1 MKKQNLVLLL
11 LSSTMLLS
19 CGVKED
25 PSNASSETPN
35 SSDTSVTPGT
45 SDTSVTPTP
54 ITKTLK
60 EIKNNILATSFKGYS
75 FTDKSD
81 KTVEGTVTLGT
92 KSILIKGKASFEEE
106 SVPNMIYYRGIEGNL
121 FYDIEN
127 FTTRKATKQSVS
139 TEKSENHLTEASA
152 LELIKEA
159 PYGASWITEDVL
171 SFFNDGVSVT
181 SEVKEEENKAYS
193 VTLDAYLGGTTTAKA
208 SLSFSEDDKLQTVD
222 YVKSV
227 WTEDEF
233 DNETKKPIDPDG
245 KPTSKV
251 SKKGT
256 LVLGEIGEETFDVSP
271 YFVTSVPNFYVSSYD
286 DIKKNSGKAVVGKT
300 IHLEVG
306 SYLPATALNDS
317 EIQIISSSDTEV
329 IDKNILGLFEAK
341 KKGTSTLTISDL
353 SCSFTETIE
362 MVVETPPLTSLW
374 LTANNGKEVE
384 INKTLDLKV
393 EFYDAA
399 SEEEFSAVSTNESV
413 LSIVGLSSDRK
424 TLTVKGIAIGT
435 SDVYLKNATGEITSR
450 KITITV
456 KEKSA
461 DPSKETAWLIG
472 TWKGDEDSGYN
483 TTMIFNSDGTG
494 KYKQT
499 GTSYFNF
506 GWTYNASTKTLSFPK
521 DQWKA
526 PRMKI
531 YKVVVNSS
539 ISTIKISWDDPSEEE
554 YIDETLAK
562 VN

>member
-19 CGVKED
+19 CGVKEE
-25 PSNASSETPN
+25 PSYTSSETPN

-54 ITKTLK
+54 ITKTLE
-60 EIKNNILATSFKGYS
+60 EIKKNILATSFKGYS
-75 FTDKSD
+75 FVDKSD

-92 KSILIKGKASFEEE
+92 KSILIEGKASFEEE

-127 FTTRKATKQSVS
+127 FTTRKATKQNVS
-139 TEKSENHLTEASA
+139 TEESENHITEASA

-159 PYGASWITEDVL
+159 PYSASWITGDVL

-181 SEVKEEENKAYS
+181 SEVKEEKNKAYS
-193 VTLDAYLGGTTTAKA
+193 VTLDAYLGGTATAKA
-208 SLSFSEDDKLQTVD
+208 NLSFSEDDKLQTVD

-227 WTEDEF
+227 WAEDEF
-233 DNETKKPIDPDG
+233 DSVTKEPIDPDG

-256 LVLGEIGEETFDVSP
+256 LVLGEIGEENFDVTP
-271 YFVTSVPNFYVSSYD
+271 YFVTSVPDFYVSSYD
-286 DIKKNSGKAVVGKT
+286 DIKKNSGKAIVGKT
-300 IHLEVG
+300 IHLEVE
-306 SYLPATALNDS
+306 SYLPATALNDN
-317 EIQIISSSDTEV
+317 EIQIISSSNTEV

-353 SCSFTETIE
+353 SRSFTETIE
-362 MVVETPPLTSLW
+362 MVVETPPLTALW

-384 INKTLDLKV
+384 IEKTLDLKV

-413 LSIVGLSSDRK
+413 LSIVGLSGDRK
-424 TLTVKGIAIGT
+424 TLTVKGVAVGT
-435 SDVYLKNATGEITSR
+435 SDVYLKNKTGEITSK

-456 KEKSA
+456 KEKGQTPA
-461 DPSKETAWLIG
+461 EDVAWLIG
-472 TWKGDEDSGYN
+472 EWEGSED
-483 TTMIFNSDGTG
+483 TTSMIFKTDGTG
-494 KYKQT
+494 TFKQYSRT
-499 GTSYFNF
+499 YSF
-506 GWTYNASTKTLSFPK
+506 GWKYENKELSFPE
-521 DQWKA
+521 DQWPSNA
-526 PRMKI
+526 PLSV
-531 YKVVVNSS
+531 YS
-539 ISTIKISWDDPSEEE
+539 IETKYNNTTIIITWDD
-554 YIDETLAK
+554 YGETYRESFTKAQLSKPA
-562 VN
+562 

>member
-1 MKKQNLVLLL
+1 MKRQNLVLFL

-25 PSNASSETPN
+25 PSNTSSETPN
-35 SSDTSVTPGT
+35 SSDTSVTP
-45 SDTSVTPTP
+45 TP
-54 ITKTLK
+54 IGKTLE

-106 SVPNMIYYRGIEGNL
+106 SVPNMIYYRGIEGDL

-127 FTTRKATKQSVS
+127 FTTRKATKQNVS
-139 TEKSENHLTEASA
+139 ADESENHLTEASA

-159 PYGASWITEDVL
+159 PYTASWIIEDVL
-171 SFFNDGVSVT
+171 SFFHDGTSVT
-181 SEVKEEENKAYS
+181 SEVKEENNKAYS
-193 VTLDAYLGGTTTAKA
+193 VTLDAYLGGTTTATA
-208 SLSFSEDDKLQTVD
+208 HLSFSEDNKLQTVD

-227 WTEDEF
+227 WAVDEF
-233 DNETKKPIDPDG
+233 DSETKKPIDPNG
-245 KPTSKV
+245 KPTSKT
-251 SKKGT
+251 SKKGA

-271 YFVTSVPNFYVSSYD
+271 YFVTSVPTFYVSSYD
-286 DIKKNSGKAVVGKT
+286 DIKKNSGKAAVGKS
-300 IHLEVG
+300 IRLEVE

-317 EIQIISSSDTEV
+317 EIQIISSSNTEV

-353 SCSFTETIE
+353 AHSFTETIE
-362 MVVETPPLTSLW
+362 MVVETPPLSSLW

-399 SEEEFSAVSTNESV
+399 SEEEFSAISTNESV
-413 LSIVGLSSDRK
+413 LSIVGLSADRK
-424 TLTVKGIAIGT
+424 TLTVKGLAIGT
-435 SDVYLKNATGEITSR
+435 SDVYLKNATGEITSK

-456 KEKSA
+456 KEKSEE
-461 DPSKETAWLIG
+461 PSEETAWLIG
-472 TWKGDEDSGYN
+472 TWEGDDESYN

-506 GWTYNASTKTLSFPK
+506 GWIYNASTKALSFPK

-526 PRMKI
+526 PKMKI
-531 YKVVVNSS
+531 YKAVVNSTKS
-539 ISTIKISWDDPSEEE
+539 KITISWDDPYEDDYISENF
-554 YIDETLAK
+554 TKA
-562 VN
+562 N